1 MENTPKQDI
10 GILIT
15 KVVCGEATEF
25 EIAHLQILA
34 NQSETI
40 KAEWEA
46 TEKLWKL
53 GLPNQ
58 LEQEDF
64 TSFNSQEAWQ
74 KVSKTIQSESVKPT
88 KVIQLNWR
96 WAAAASVV
104 LALLTFA
111 VVRTQVWNTA
121 TEVATVIKSNP
132 SVKTQS
138 LPDGSDFTLSNDAE
152 LSYLKGTFSNERAI
166 SLKQGKVYLHVQKAA
181 GAKFTVATS
190 DALVTVLGTKFSV
203 EKATDTTKILVEEGR
218 VRVQNPNQLS
228 DSLILTAGM
237 GAFVSKGK
245 LQLIVPLPNEMAWA
259 NKKLVFESM
268 PLHKVIAN
276 LSSAYNKPILLKG
289 NQLRN
294 EKITAQFTNQE
305 LDEVLQVLSKL
316 YNLDIKETNDTIILF
331 R

>member
-25 EIAHLQILA
+25 EIAHLQSLA

-46 TEKLWKL
+46 TQKLWSL
-53 GLPNQ
+53 GFPNQ
-58 LEQEDF
+58 LDQEDF
-64 TSFNSQEAWQ
+64 TAFNSKEAWQ

-88 KVIQLNWR
+88 KVIHLNWR

-104 LALLTFA
+104 LALLTFTI
-111 VVRTQVWNTA
+111 VRTQIWNTA
-121 TEVATVIKSNP
+121 SEVATVIKSNP
-132 SVKTQS
+132 SAKTQS
-138 LPDGSDFTLSNDAE
+138 LPDGSDFTLSKDAE
-152 LSYLKGTFSNERAI
+152 LSYLKGTYNQERAV
-166 SLKQGKVYLHVQKAA
+166 SLKKGKVYLHVQKAA
-181 GAKFTVATS
+181 GAKFTVQTAE
-190 DALVTVLGTKFSV
+190 ALVTVLGTKFSV
-203 EKATDTTKILVEEGR
+203 EQMEGNTKVLVEEGR
-218 VRVQNPNQLS
+218 VKVQNPSLES

-237 GAFVSKGK
+237 GAYVSKGK
-245 LQLIVPLPNEMAWA
+245 LELLVPEPNEMAWA

-268 PLHKVIAN
+268 PLHKVITN

-289 NQLRN
+289 TQLRN

-305 LDEVLQVLSKL
+305 LDEVLQ
-316 YNLDIKETNDTIILF
+316 
-331 R
+331 

>member
-15 KVVCGEATEF
+15 KVVCGEATEI
-25 EIAHLQILA
+25 EIAHLQSLA
-34 NQSETI
+34 NHSETVR
-40 KAEWEA
+40 AEWEA
-46 TEKLWKL
+46 TQKLWNL
-53 GLPNQ
+53 GFPTELNAQ
-58 LEQEDF
+58 Q
-64 TSFNSQEAWQ
+64 SAHFNAEKAWQ
-74 KVSKTIQSESVKPT
+74 KVSQTIQSESVKPT

-111 VVRTQVWNTA
+111 LVRTRVWNTA
-121 TEVATVIKSNP
+121 SEVATVIKPNP
-132 SVKTQS
+132 LSKTQS
-138 LPDGSDFTLSNDAE
+138 LPDGSNFTLSKEAE
-152 LSYLKGTFSNERAI
+152 LSYIKDTYGQERAV
-166 SLKQGKVYLHVQKAA
+166 SLKKGKVYLHVQKAA
-181 GAKFTVATS
+181 GAKFTVQTTE
-190 DALVTVLGTKFSV
+190 ALVTVLGTKFSV
-203 EKATDTTKILVEEGR
+203 EQLQGNTKVLVEEGR
-218 VRVQNPNQLS
+218 VKVQNPSIES

-237 GAFVSKGK
+237 GAYVSKGK
-245 LQLIVPLPNEMAWA
+245 LQLLVPEPNEMAWA

-289 NQLRN
+289 TQLRN

-316 YNLDIKETNDTIILF
+316 YNLDVKETNDTIILF

>member
-25 EIAHLQILA
+25 EIAHLQTLA

-40 KAEWEA
+40 KAEWIA
-46 TEKLWKL
+46 TQKLWSL
-53 GLPNQ
+53 GFPNQ
-58 LEQEDF
+58 IEQEDF
-64 TSFNSQEAWQ
+64 TAFNSQEAWQ
-74 KVSKTIQSESVKPT
+74 KVSKTIQTESAKPA
-88 KVIQLNWR
+88 KVIQMNWR

-104 LALLTFA
+104 LALLTFTI
-111 VVRTQVWNTA
+111 VRTQVWNA
-121 TEVATVIKSNP
+121 TSEVATVIKSNP
-132 SVKTQS
+132 SAKTQS

-152 LSYLKGTFSNERAI
+152 LSYLKGTYSQERAV
-166 SLKQGKVYLHVQKAA
+166 SLKKGKVYLHVQKAA
-181 GAKFTVATS
+181 GAKFTVKTTE
-190 DALVTVLGTKFSV
+190 ALVTVLGTKFSV
-203 EKATDTTKILVEEGR
+203 EQLNGNTKVLVEEGK
-218 VRVQNPNQLS
+218 VKVQNPSLES

-237 GAFVSKGK
+237 GAYVSKGK
-245 LQLIVPLPNEMAWA
+245 LQLLVPEPNEMAWA

-289 NQLRN
+289 TQLRN

-316 YNLDIKETNDTIILF
+316 YNLDVKETNDTIILF